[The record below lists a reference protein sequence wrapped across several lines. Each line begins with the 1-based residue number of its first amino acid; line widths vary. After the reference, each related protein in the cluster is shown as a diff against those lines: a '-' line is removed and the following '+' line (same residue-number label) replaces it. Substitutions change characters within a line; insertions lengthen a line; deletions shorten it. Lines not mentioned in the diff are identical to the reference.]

1 MKAVPVAVGILCAAI
16 VGAGVWIQSKKPA
29 FSGVKVSTYNI
40 KDVPRHPV
48 TKQMEVEAASFIG
61 NPLPRFTLPDTIGH
75 SVDSGLLTK
84 GFPSVI
90 VMTKDG
96 CPCSIE
102 AQPFFTSMAKHYASA
117 VKFVGLF
124 DADSQ
129 AAAKFKNDFT
139 VPYPILASETDT
151 VFREFGAKQSVYT
164 YLADREGKVVRV
176 WPGYNKE
183 MLNELNGL
191 LSDLSGKESATL
203 DMDMAPEKMTSG
215 CFFFRPVG
223 TDKPA
228 W

>member
-1 MKAVPVAVGILCAAI
+1 MKTLPVAVGVLCAAV
-16 VGAGVWIQSKKPA
+16 VGAGVWVQSARPA
-29 FSGVKVSTYNI
+29 FQGVKVSTYNI

-48 TKQMEVEAASFIG
+48 TKQMEVDAASFVG
-61 NPLPRFTLPDTIGH
+61 KSLPTFRLPDTQGAETE
-75 SVDSGLLTK
+75 STKLLGGK
-84 GFPSVI
+84 PAVV

-102 AQPFFTSMAKHYASA
+102 AQPFFTALAQHYGSD
-117 VKFVGLF
+117 VQFVGLF
-124 DADSQ
+124 DAGSQ
-129 AAAKFKNDFT
+129 AAKKFKTDFS

-164 YLADREGKVVRV
+164 YVADKAGTVVQV
-176 WPGYNKE
+176 WPGYNKT
-183 MLNELNGL
+183 MLKDLNLEL
-191 LSDLSGKESATL
+191 SKLSGKPPADL
-203 DMDMAPEKMTSG
+203 DMEMAPEKMTSG